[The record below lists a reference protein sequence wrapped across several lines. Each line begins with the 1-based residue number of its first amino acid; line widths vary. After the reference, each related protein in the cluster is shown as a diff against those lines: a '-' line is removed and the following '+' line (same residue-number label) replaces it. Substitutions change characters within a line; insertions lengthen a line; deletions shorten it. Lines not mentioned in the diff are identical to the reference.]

1 LARGLEIATMS
12 NDAKL
17 GLVVGLGLVLT
28 IGLVFHRRDPSG
40 LLGSRGP
47 SATPFLPGAPPAPI
61 SPASPES
68 GPFTPAAEPPPLPTN

>member
-1 LARGLEIATMS
+1 MS

-40 LLGSRGP
+40 LPMNGRGP
-47 SATPFLPGAPPAPI
+47 TAMPFMPGAPLAPT
-61 SPASPES
+61 SPATPEY
-68 GPFTPAAEPPPLPTN
+68 GPFTPAAEPPPLPDN